1 MSFLAG
7 RTNLFKLFGFV
18 QIWNLATA
26 EDVTDV
32 FKERFLQRLSVIK
45 QKHSG
50 FVFHT
55 GKIIQT
61 LQIWQ
66 KDKTALMRIT
76 KRVGIQSDIHHN
88 YIWHWVKGI
97 SF

>member
-7 RTNLFKLFGFV
+7 RTNLFKLFGFI

-55 GKIIQT
+55 G
-61 LQIWQ
+61 
-66 KDKTALMRIT
+66 
-76 KRVGIQSDIHHN
+76 
-88 YIWHWVKGI
+88 
-97 SF
+97 